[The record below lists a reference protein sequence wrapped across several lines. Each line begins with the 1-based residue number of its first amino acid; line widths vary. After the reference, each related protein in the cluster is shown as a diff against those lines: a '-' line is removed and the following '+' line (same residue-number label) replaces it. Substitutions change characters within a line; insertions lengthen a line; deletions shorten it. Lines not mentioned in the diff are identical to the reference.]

1 MLADPRL
8 TFRAMR
14 VPQRLA
20 ALAIVALLAAP
31 GTALAQSAG
40 DNQYQDPFGN
50 QGSGGG
56 SGSGSGGSGGGGQS
70 SGSQD
75 SGSGSSGQSSG
86 AQSNDTGSPQTSS
99 STGTDAQ
106 ASQTTG
112 GRQLPRTGGE
122 PGLVALLGAGM
133 TFGGVALRRRVRRPS
148 A

>member
-1 MLADPRL
+1 MH
-8 TFRAMR
+8 

-20 ALAIVALLAAP
+20 ALAIAALLAAP

-56 SGSGSGGSGGGGQS
+56 SGSSGSSGSSSGGQS
-70 SGSQD
+70 GDSQG
-75 SGSGSSGQSSG
+75 SGSGSGQS
-86 AQSNDTGSPQTSS
+86 ADTGSSQTSS
-99 STGTDAQ
+99 STGTTDAQ
-106 ASQTTG
+106 GSQTTAS
-112 GRQLPRTGGE
+112 RQLPRTGGE

-133 TFGGVALRRRVRRPS
+133 TFGGLALRRRVRRPS